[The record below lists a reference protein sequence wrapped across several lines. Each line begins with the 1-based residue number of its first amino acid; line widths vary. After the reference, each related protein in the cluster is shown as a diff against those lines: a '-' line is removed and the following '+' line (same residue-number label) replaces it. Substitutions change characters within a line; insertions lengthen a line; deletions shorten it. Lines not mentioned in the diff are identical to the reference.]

1 MIYAI
6 WVLKSSGEP
15 LIYKFYRKD
24 RLTSQAP
31 SLTGGFLTAIF
42 DSMRVN
48 TGEQLNIIE
57 IVEIDVAYMSFKT
70 FIVVVASDDPE
81 EARRFAAKVGSEFK
95 MQYSQLLDSWTG
107 ETSIFQP
114 FIKKLDFLVKDAKR
128 NLRDNLGRL
137 LNSLGSQG

>member
-1 MIYAI
+1 M
-6 WVLKSSGEP
+6 
-15 LIYKFYRKD
+15 
-24 RLTSQAP
+24 
-31 SLTGGFLTAIF
+31 
-42 DSMRVN
+42 
-48 TGEQLNIIE
+48 
-57 IVEIDVAYMSFKT
+57 
-70 FIVVVASDDPE
+70 VVASDDPE